1 MRETVILKRLVSKAG
16 LRLDQIVSFGS
27 YIDALGMC
35 KEAPLNKGRS
45 WGYNGYFRIS
55 TSFVLIKQW

>member
-27 YIDALGMC
+27 CTDALGMC
-35 KEAPLNKGRS
+35 KEAPLNKGMS

-55 TSFVLIKQW
+55 TSFVLIKQS